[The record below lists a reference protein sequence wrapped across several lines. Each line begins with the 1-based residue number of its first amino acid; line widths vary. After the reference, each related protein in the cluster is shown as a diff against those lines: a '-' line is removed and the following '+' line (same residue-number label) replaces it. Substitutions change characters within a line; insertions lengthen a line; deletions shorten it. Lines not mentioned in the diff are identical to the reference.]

1 MAIHL
6 VKYAI
11 HHNEKGKYH
20 MNETEYISSIKTFMV
35 LLCVGI
41 LIWPINLVVVPIL
54 TYKIYKKES
63 YSVFYTLGIILPFI
77 NWVVI
82 IYLLI
87 ESNKMIKDYNNKLM
101 EEKIVYNEEDLK
113 QYENEVNIDEDAL
126 NKYLKHVRNKQ
137 NQ

>member
-11 HHNEKGKYH
+11 HHNERKYH

-63 YSVFYTLGIILPFI
+63 YSVFYTLGIMLPFI

-87 ESNKMIKDYNNKLM
+87 ESNKMIKDYNKKLM